1 MKKMNLTLW
10 VSALLAVLM
19 LGCIVSCG
27 SDDADEEMKV
37 EPPHDEEPAAAVP
50 TNVIQALAML
60 QSYQWKVSMDDLK
73 TWNDVQ
79 GIDDYESFQ
88 NEVDDA
94 LFCLMTDHCTLMV
107 HIKAESS
114 SATGSSDQWV
124 QVKLFEYNE
133 TSYYNLEPDK
143 HNPAEGFIYEDDTS
157 QTLLYRHL
165 TNRSMELLVGY
176 GGSTVVLTLTNP
188 L

>member
-1 MKKMNLTLW
+1 MLT
-10 VSALLAVLM
+10 VLM

-27 SDDADEEMKV
+27 SDDTDEEMKV
-37 EPPHDEEPAAAVP
+37 ELPQDEEPAAVVP
-50 TNVIQALAML
+50 ANFIQALAML
-60 QSYQWKVSMDDLK
+60 QGCQWKVSMDDLK
-73 TWNDVQ
+73 KWNDVQ
-79 GIDDYESFQ
+79 GIDNYESFQ

-94 LFCLMTDHCTLMV
+94 RFRLMTDHCKLMV
-107 HIKAESS
+107 HTKTASPSAPESN
-114 SATGSSDQWV
+114 DQWV

-143 HNPAEGFIYEDDTS
+143 NNPAEGFIYEDDAL

-165 TNRSMELLVGY
+165 TDRSMELLVGC

-188 L
+188 LYP